1 MAMIRSAYIALVI
14 AALAATQPASAQDGR
29 SVALVLDASGSMN
42 AKLPDGQTRID
53 AAKAAV
59 ADLVAKMDAGT
70 RLALRVYGHQS
81 ATQARDCKDTARIVD
96 FDSVSANKGQVAA
109 KVKEIK
115 ARGYTPI
122 TYSLTL
128 AAQDLTK
135 EEGERVVV
143 LVSDGQE
150 TCEADPCVAAKALAA
165 ADAKLA
171 IHTIGFGVSAAA
183 RSQLQCIA
191 SVARGTYFDAASAG
205 DLASTLGK
213 AAKAKAVQTKESGVA
228 VKAAGAR
235 SNLVIKNTTAGAAHA
250 VTAEDGREVMAING
264 AVGRAELAPGIYSV
278 HFANG
283 PWRGVQVKPGETT
296 TLELGILKIE
306 GGQNDIAGYTLLEPE
321 TEQAIVKDKVI
332 GMMPLMPARIVIS
345 SGHLRWPEIEIK
357 AGETTI
363 LNPARLSVK
372 GDKAGTY
379 SVSTDDGRVA
389 GKVSRL
395 FNLPLPPG
403 KYVVELEG
411 QKLAVE
417 LKEGETRSI
426 TVD

>member
-1 MAMIRSAYIALVI
+1 
-14 AALAATQPASAQDGR
+14 
-29 SVALVLDASGSMN
+29 MN

-53 AAKAAV
+53 AAKTAV
-59 ADLVAKMDAGT
+59 ADLVAKMDGGT

-96 FDSVSANKGQVAA
+96 FESVSINRAQVAA

-128 AAQDLTK
+128 AAQDLGK

-191 SVARGTYFDAASAG
+191 SVARGSYYDAGSAG
-205 DLASTLGK
+205 DLATTLNR
-213 AAKAKAVQTKESGVA
+213 AAAAKAVQTKETGVA
-228 VKAAGAR
+228 VKAGAR
-235 SNLVIKNTTAGAAHA
+235 SHLVIKNTTAGVSHA
-250 VTAEDGREVMAING
+250 VTAEDGREVTAING
-264 AVGRAELAPGIYSV
+264 AVGRAELPAGIYSV
-278 HFANG
+278 QFANG
-283 PWRGVQVKPGETT
+283 IWRGVQVKAGETT
-296 TLELGILKIE
+296 TLELGMLKIE
-306 GGQNDIAGYTLLEPE
+306 GGQNDITGYTLLEPE
-321 TEQAIVKDKVI
+321 TEQVIVKEKVI
-332 GMMPLMPARIVIS
+332 GLMPLMPTRIIVS
-345 SGHLRWPEIEIK
+345 SGHLRWPEIEIR

-363 LNPARLSVK
+363 LNPARIAVK
-372 GDKAGTY
+372 GDKAGTHN
-379 SVSTDDGRVA
+379 VSTDDGRPA
-389 GKVSRL
+389 GEVSRL

-403 KYVVELEG
+403 KYLVDLEG
-411 QKLAVE
+411 QKLPVE
-417 LKEGETRSI
+417 LKEGQTHTI
-426 TVD
+426 TIE

>member
-1 MAMIRSAYIALVI
+1 MIRSARKALLI
-14 AALAATQPASAQDGR
+14 AALTAVQPASAQDGR

-42 AKLPDGQTRID
+42 AKLTDGQTRID
-53 AAKAAV
+53 AAKTAV
-59 ADLVAKMDAGT
+59 ADLVARMDGGT

-81 ATQARDCKDTARIVD
+81 ATPARDCKDTARIVD
-96 FDSVSANKGQVAA
+96 FDRVMANRAQVAA
-109 KVKEIK
+109 KVKDIK

-128 AAQDLTK
+128 AAQDLTR
-135 EEGERVVV
+135 EEGERIVV

-191 SVARGTYFDAASAG
+191 SVARGTYYDATSAG
-205 DLASTLGK
+205 DLARTLGK
-213 AAKAKAVQTKESGVA
+213 AATAKAVPTKETGVA
-228 VKAAGAR
+228 VKATGTR
-235 SNLVIKNTTAGAAHA
+235 SNLLIKNTTAGASHT
-250 VTAEDGREVMAING
+250 VIAEDGREVLAING
-264 AVGRAELAPGIYSV
+264 AVGRAELPVGIYTV
-278 HFANG
+278 QFANG
-283 PWRGVQVKPGETT
+283 PWRGVQVKAGETT
-296 TLELGILKIE
+296 TLELGMLKIE

-321 TEQAIVKDKVI
+321 TEQVIVKDKVI
-332 GMMPLMPARIVIS
+332 GMMPLMPTRIVIS

-363 LNPARLSVK
+363 LNPARITVK

-403 KYVVELEG
+403 KYVVELDG
-411 QKLAVE
+411 QKLPVE
-417 LKEGETRSI
+417 LTEGETRTIS
-426 TVD
+426 VE

>member
-1 MAMIRSAYIALVI
+1 MIRSAYMALFF
-14 AALAATQPASAQDGR
+14 AALAASQPASAQDGR

-96 FDSVSANKGQVAA
+96 FDSVSANKAQVAA

-135 EEGERVVV
+135 EEGERIVV

-191 SVARGTYFDAASAG
+191 SVARGTYFDAASAS

-213 AAKAKAVQTKESGVA
+213 AATAKAVQTKETGVA
-228 VKAAGAR
+228 VKATGTR
-235 SNLVIKNTTAGAAHA
+235 SNLLIKNTTAGHSHA
-250 VTAEDGREVMAING
+250 VTAEDGREVLAVNG
-264 AVGRAELAPGIYSV
+264 AVGRAELPPGIYSV
-278 HFANG
+278 QFANG
-283 PWRGVQVKPGETT
+283 AWRGVQVKAGETT
-296 TLELGILKIE
+296 TLELGMLKIE
-306 GGQNDIAGYTLLEPE
+306 GGPNDIAGYTLLEPE
-321 TEQAIVKDKVI
+321 TEQAIVKNTVI
-332 GMMPLMPARIVIS
+332 AMIPLMPTRIVIS

-363 LNPARLSVK
+363 LNPARIRVK

-379 SVSTDDGRVA
+379 SVKTEDGRVA
-389 GKVSRL
+389 GEVSRL

-403 KYVVELEG
+403 KYVVDLEG
-411 QKLAVE
+411 QKLPVE
-417 LKEGETRSI
+417 LTEGETRTI
-426 TVD
+426 TVE

>member
-1 MAMIRSAYIALVI
+1 MIRFAC
-14 AALAATQPASAQDGR
+14 AALTFAALIPAPPALAQDGR

-42 AKLPDGQTRID
+42 AKLADGQTRID

-59 ADLVAKMDAGT
+59 ADLVAKMDGGT

-96 FDSVSANKGQVAA
+96 FDSVSANKAQVAA
-109 KVKEIK
+109 RVKEIK

-128 AAQDLTK
+128 AAQDLSK
-135 EEGERVVV
+135 EEGERMVV

-150 TCEADPCVAAKALAA
+150 TCETDPCVAAKALAA

-171 IHTIGFGVSAAA
+171 IHTIGFGVGAAA

-191 SVARGTYFDAASAG
+191 SVARGTYFDAGNAR
-205 DLASTLGK
+205 DLASTLSK
-213 AAKAKAVQTKESGVA
+213 AATAKAVQTKETGVA
-228 VKAAGAR
+228 VKGTSAR
-235 SNLVIKNTTAGAAHA
+235 SNLVIKNTTAGASHA
-250 VTAEDGREVMAING
+250 VTAEDGREVTAING
-264 AVGRAELAPGIYSV
+264 AVGRAELPAGIYSV
-278 HFANG
+278 QFANG
-283 PWRGVQVKPGETT
+283 VWRGVQVKGGETT
-296 TLELGILKIE
+296 TLELGMLKIE
-306 GGQNDIAGYTLLEPE
+306 EGQNDIAGYTLLEPE
-321 TEQAIVKDKVI
+321 TEQVIVKNKVI
-332 GMMPLMPARIVIS
+332 GMMPLMPTRIVVS

-363 LNPARLSVK
+363 LNPARITVK

-379 SVSTDDGRVA
+379 SVSTDDGRLA
-389 GKVSRL
+389 GEVSRL

-403 KYVVELEG
+403 RYVVELEG
-411 QKLAVE
+411 QKFAIE
-417 LKEGETRSI
+417 LKEGQTHTI
-426 TVD
+426 TIE